1 MGNSNSTV
9 VVDNCNYLIATLSID
24 IHVKEALLESCRD
37 TSFVKV
43 SLPADGVDLFNFFT
57 EPKRKRKLDSLLKQN
72 SIYQDQ
78 YDLLLPQNCLTESKN
93 WDVTIIAR
101 VAGEFLFLPN
111 SSKAII
117 KDAQKSRNGI
127 KHGNPEEFKQQQ
139 KFNDTMDD
147 IKKLLIEL
155 NYAKMNDF
163 HNLRNN
169 TLQIDLNTLMNF
181 HKTLMTN
188 VTNDILKQVT
198 DSFNVKRERQNL
210 ESKEIRLE
218 RNLHKDVQI
227 TLNFK
232 NLNIANITAI
242 DVGKEIDEKI
252 EIVYKGLQQNEYL
265 ITPLHDIQLVQIFKE
280 MESGFVHSIKMKTL
294 QTDGTNEEFVVN
306 VKGRDVWK
314 ILREKNFKKFEEIFQ
329 QNPNIVNSLRD
340 GGFRGGGFGGGST
353 LLMKAVYED
362 RFDVFVHLME
372 YPHDFSLVDKHGWNV
387 LHWVASRGSVRH
399 LEMFDRQTIK
409 MLIDGRTKHNYT
421 PLHFAALNNKH
432 DVIRRLL
439 AKGADHEL
447 KDDNG
452 QRPDEQSEC
461 DGVTKEIFRSFR
473 SS

>member
-198 DSFNVKRERQNL
+198 DSFNVKR
-210 ESKEIRLE
+210 
-218 RNLHKDVQI
+218 
-227 TLNFK
+227 
-232 NLNIANITAI
+232 
-242 DVGKEIDEKI
+242 G
-252 EIVYKGLQQNEYL
+252 
-265 ITPLHDIQLVQIFKE
+265 
-280 MESGFVHSIKMKTL
+280 
-294 QTDGTNEEFVVN
+294 
-306 VKGRDVWK
+306 
-314 ILREKNFKKFEEIFQ
+314 
-329 QNPNIVNSLRD
+329 
-340 GGFRGGGFGGGST
+340 
-353 LLMKAVYED
+353 
-362 RFDVFVHLME
+362 
-372 YPHDFSLVDKHGWNV
+372 
-387 LHWVASRGSVRH
+387 
-399 LEMFDRQTIK
+399 
-409 MLIDGRTKHNYT
+409 
-421 PLHFAALNNKH
+421 
-432 DVIRRLL
+432 
-439 AKGADHEL
+439 
-447 KDDNG
+447 
-452 QRPDEQSEC
+452 
-461 DGVTKEIFRSFR
+461 
-473 SS
+473 

>member
-9 VVDNCNYLIATLSID
+9 VVDNGNYLIATLSID

-43 SLPADGVDLFNFFT
+43 PLPADGVDLFNFFND
-57 EPKRKRKLDSLLKQN
+57 PQRKRRLDSLLKQK

-93 WDVTIIAR
+93 WDVTIITR

-139 KFNDTMDD
+139 KFDDTMDD
-147 IKKLLIEL
+147 IKKLLIKL

-163 HNLRNN
+163 NNLRNK
-169 TLQIDLNTLMNF
+169 TVEIDLKTFMNF
-181 HKTLMTN
+181 HQTLITN
-188 VTNDILKQVT
+188 MQTHLINEQNKASKDILKQVI

-242 DVGKEIDEKI
+242 DVGKEIDENT

-306 VKGRDVWK
+306 VKGRGK
-314 ILREKNFKKFEEIFQ
+314 
-329 QNPNIVNSLRD
+329 
-340 GGFRGGGFGGGST
+340 
-353 LLMKAVYED
+353 
-362 RFDVFVHLME
+362 
-372 YPHDFSLVDKHGWNV
+372 
-387 LHWVASRGSVRH
+387 
-399 LEMFDRQTIK
+399 
-409 MLIDGRTKHNYT
+409 
-421 PLHFAALNNKH
+421 ALNFIKKY
-432 DVIRRLL
+432 VLFI
-439 AKGADHEL
+439 
-447 KDDNG
+447 
-452 QRPDEQSEC
+452 
-461 DGVTKEIFRSFR
+461 
-473 SS
+473 